1 MFLLCWINT
10 FPSVSIH
17 GRYIRKKNTHTEIQ
31 FALLRF
37 LDHNQRCIQ
46 TVGHPNYTM
55 TGIEKPHRHTHK
67 NKYTEQI
74 HFYVGGRGQGLREP
88 GRKGGGRGTG
98 DAREKKG
105 RQAQEKFKNA
115 SFLYLLL
122 LTSSQRNEPNNVFRL
137 LFNILRGLKKNFI
150 GEKSQKTKIRNRDK
164 KKKNTITSSE
174 IGNLSKSLTS

>member
-115 SFLYLLL
+115 SFLYFCRKHVLNIRVLV
-122 LTSSQRNEPNNVFRL
+122 SSTDRFVAFRARVR
-137 LFNILRGLKKNFI
+137 FFLKK
-150 GEKSQKTKIRNRDK
+150 EKGFK
-164 KKKNTITSSE
+164 
-174 IGNLSKSLTS
+174 LL

>member
-1 MFLLCWINT
+1 MNISDLVKIKSLQVFLLCWINT

-46 TVGHPNYTM
+46 TVGHPNYTN

-98 DAREKKG
+98 DGRRKG
-105 RQAQEKFKNA
+105 DKRKRNSKMRAFVICYCLHPVKETNPTTF
-115 SFLYLLL
+115 FDFYL
-122 LTSSQRNEPNNVFRL
+122 TF
-137 LFNILRGLKKNFI
+137 
-150 GEKSQKTKIRNRDK
+150 
-164 KKKNTITSSE
+164 SE
-174 IGNLSKSLTS
+174 A